1 MLQNMHIAYMRG
13 FEDKPK
19 PKYIRGSLVE
29 KMYKQGYQIGK

>member
-19 PKYIRGSLVE
+19 PKYIRGSLVCVHME
-29 KMYKQGYQIGK
+29 IIKK